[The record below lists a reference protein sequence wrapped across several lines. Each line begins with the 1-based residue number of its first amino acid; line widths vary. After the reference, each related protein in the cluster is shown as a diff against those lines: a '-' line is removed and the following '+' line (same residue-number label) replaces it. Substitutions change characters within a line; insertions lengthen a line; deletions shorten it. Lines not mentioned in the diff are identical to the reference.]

1 MDMQL
6 AGKRVLVTGGSK
18 GIGLACAEAFAREGC
33 DVVLTAR
40 DTAALATAADKVRAL
55 AQVRVETL
63 AADLSRVEER
73 ERLHAAFPDI
83 DVLVNNAGA
92 IPSGR
97 LQDISIQ
104 RWQEAWSLKVFGYIH
119 LCQLYLPAMEA
130 RKVGAVV
137 NIIGMAGRSPKAGY
151 ICGGAGNASLI
162 AFTQALG
169 AATQAN
175 GVKVVGINP
184 AVTKTDRMIT
194 QARVNAKLKFGDEE
208 RWAETITGLPFN
220 RPIESS
226 EIADLA
232 VFLASPRGV
241 YVNGTVVDVDGGGMW
256 RSRCVTPARASAFLA
271 CPARPAPL
279 PRFAAHSALPDHI
292 ACAALRDQ

>member
-130 RKVGAVV
+130 RKAGAVV
-137 NIIGMAGRSPKAGY
+137 NIIGMAGRSPKAG
-151 ICGGAGNASLI
+151 
-162 AFTQALG
+162 
-169 AATQAN
+169 
-175 GVKVVGINP
+175 
-184 AVTKTDRMIT
+184 
-194 QARVNAKLKFGDEE
+194 
-208 RWAETITGLPFN
+208 
-220 RPIESS
+220 
-226 EIADLA
+226 
-232 VFLASPRGV
+232 
-241 YVNGTVVDVDGGGMW
+241 
-256 RSRCVTPARASAFLA
+256 
-271 CPARPAPL
+271 
-279 PRFAAHSALPDHI
+279 
-292 ACAALRDQ
+292 

>member
-33 DVVLTAR
+33 DIVLSAR
-40 DTAALATAADKVRAL
+40 DAAALSAAADKVRAL

-130 RKVGAVV
+130 RKAGAVV

-220 RPIESS
+220 RPIESA

-256 RSRCVTPARASAFLA
+256 RG
-271 CPARPAPL
+271 
-279 PRFAAHSALPDHI
+279 
-292 ACAALRDQ
+292 

>member
-1 MDMQL
+1 VVV
-6 AGKRVLVTGGSK
+6 AGDVFADNQVGSDVLQR
-18 GIGLACAEAFAREGC
+18 AAQ
-33 DVVLTAR
+33 
-40 DTAALATAADKVRAL
+40 ALAAIEAD
-55 AQVRVETL
+55 
-63 AADLSRVEER
+63 
-73 ERLHAAFPDI
+73 HGPI
-83 DVLVNNAGA
+83 HVLVNNAGA

-130 RKVGAVV
+130 RKAGAVV

-226 EIADLA
+226 EIADLS

-256 RSRCVTPARASAFLA
+256 RA
-271 CPARPAPL
+271 
-279 PRFAAHSALPDHI
+279 
-292 ACAALRDQ
+292 